1 MSRDLLVSSLN
12 LPVLKVFGISI
23 SLVLVFKSC
32 SWDWDVFKMLQYP
45 MLLSWHEEVPLCVK
59 EKLHV
64 WLKKFLY
71 ELLSSLLCDQSDNQV
86 ADTQK
91 RFVHYKL
98 LQYPEREHL
107 LPCPCDPRSRKTPG
121 WAPTRRSPV
130 RAPAAWQVSW
140 RGSCQVQHRKWFWD
154 CQRMSSLDMS
164 RLPDTHHIYVNVT
177 CLIHQML
184 RKPHGLD
191 EADTRERSPHSL
203 LQSQKAI
210 FSWLFLTASTI
221 KTMWALGSHKSHDSS
236 ITCKNKSIIHQLI
249 KAHDSRKLKELRV
262 TLLHHVTPCYTDA
275 QAQQE
280 SKIESIGYVG
290 GSTSQEQWFGR
301 WEYEFLLATR
311 VHPACA
317 CGIHRESK
325 HRHR

>member
-1 MSRDLLVSSLN
+1 M
-12 LPVLKVFGISI
+12 
-23 SLVLVFKSC
+23 
-32 SWDWDVFKMLQYP
+32 
-45 MLLSWHEEVPLCVK
+45 
-59 EKLHV
+59 
-64 WLKKFLY
+64 
-71 ELLSSLLCDQSDNQV
+71 
-86 ADTQK
+86 
-91 RFVHYKL
+91 
-98 LQYPEREHL
+98 
-107 LPCPCDPRSRKTPG
+107 KT
-121 WAPTRRSPV
+121 
-130 RAPAAWQVSW
+130 
-140 RGSCQVQHRKWFWD
+140 SCQVQHRKWFWD
-154 CQRMSSLDMS
+154 CQRMSSLDMY

-236 ITCKNKSIIHQLI
+236 TTCKNKSIIHQLI
-249 KAHDSRKLKELRV
+249 NAHDSRKLKELRV
-262 TLLHHVTPCYTDA
+262 TLLHHVTPTPRHNKK
-275 QAQQE
+275 

-290 GSTSQEQWFGR
+290 GSTSREQWFGR
-301 WEYEFLLATR
+301 SEYVEGRDPR

-317 CGIHRESK
+317 CGIPSESQ

>member
-1 MSRDLLVSSLN
+1 MNCCPHCSVTKVTTKLLIRRRDLITTSYCSTQ
-12 LPVLKVFGISI
+12 KESI
-23 SLVLVFKSC
+23 CCHVHVIQDQEKHQ
-32 SWDWDVFKMLQYP
+32 DGPPQ
-45 MLLSWHEEVPLCVK
+45 EEVLC
-59 EKLHV
+59 
-64 WLKKFLY
+64 
-71 ELLSSLLCDQSDNQV
+71 
-86 ADTQK
+86 
-91 RFVHYKL
+91 
-98 LQYPEREHL
+98 
-107 LPCPCDPRSRKTPG
+107 G
-121 WAPTRRSPV
+121 
-130 RAPAAWQVSW
+130 APAAWHVSW
-140 RGSCQVQHRKWFWD
+140 RGSCQVQHRKWLWD

-221 KTMWALGSHKSHDSS
+221 KTMWALGSHKPHDSS
-236 ITCKNKSIIHQLI
+236 ITCKNKSIIHQLMN
-249 KAHDSRKLKELRV
+249 AHDSGSSRSWELHCY
-262 TLLHHVTPCYTDA
+262 TMLHHVTPTPRHNKK
-275 QAQQE
+275 

-301 WEYEFLLATR
+301 SEYEFLLATR

-317 CGIHRESK
+317 CGIPSESQ